1 MSARALARALTG
13 AALGA
18 AALVFATGIYA
29 ESNRLP
35 DQP

>member
-1 MSARALARALTG
+1 MSARALGRALTR
-13 AALGA
+13 AALGV
-18 AALVFATGIYA
+18 AALVFATGVYA